1 MRNNKGAIAVYTL
14 LAMLFFLIFVMMIY
28 NNVSSKAKAQVQTTE
43 VLQEIYVSDTDS
55 SAIVSQMMVG
65 ELTDDVIK
73 TEDQENVSDKILSGS
88 ILYLAIDGK
97 IYN

>member
-55 SAIVSQMMVG
+55 SAIVSQMMTG
-65 ELTDDVIK
+65 ELTDDAIK
-73 TEDQENVSDKILSGS
+73 TEDQENVSDTVSNS
-88 ILYLAIDGK
+88 TSLYMAIDGK